1 MLLDQVLARWWHL
14 VTFMK
19 AMNLLHRG
27 MHTVS
32 YRHIV
37 MAIETAS
44 KVGTCCIIVLLIVA
58 LSGSCRDNMERVVA
72 QWRRPVASGEGWSS
86 CNGIG
91 QCAPY
96 CFNASVW
103 LSKWPATEA
112 HLFVTAPFFTWCNPS

>member
-1 MLLDQVLARWWHL
+1 MLLDQMLARWWHL

-72 QWRRPVASGEGWSS
+72 QWRRPVASGEALVKLQWHWAMRSVLLQCVRVAVEMA
-86 CNGIG
+86 CNRG
-91 QCAPY
+91 A
-96 CFNASVW
+96 
-103 LSKWPATEA
+103 
-112 HLFVTAPFFTWCNPS
+112 FVRHRPFFHLV